1 MQDKI
6 TRVVIVGGGTA
17 GWLTAGIIAAK
28 NPLKGEHS
36 RTEIVLV
43 ESPEVKNLG
52 VGEGTWP
59 TMRDTLRLLGIAEKQ
74 FLTCC
79 DASFKQ
85 ASKFVGWQ
93 QGGSDY
99 YYHPF
104 TAPAGYGAVSL
115 ADAWHEQGC
124 PGDFESWVCA
134 QGSACER
141 DLAPKMPQL
150 PEYAYN
156 FNYGYHLS
164 ADKFVALL
172 HSHCTEQLGVIYKSA
187 HVAGVS
193 SHPNGDIAAIELT
206 EGESLSGDLFIDCS
220 GFSARLI
227 GQHYQVPFVSKRH
240 VLFNDTAVAA
250 QVSHVDEQTPIASC
264 TVATAKPH
272 GWIWDIALQPRRG
285 IGHVFASE
293 LTTETQA
300 ADALLAY
307 ISADKSL
314 NQGGHTP
321 RTIRFD
327 PGHRQ
332 SFWINNCVAVG
343 VSAGFVEPLEAT
355 ALVLIEKSA
364 EWIAEQLPRT
374 PAAMQV
380 LAKRYNTMTC
390 ERWTEIIDFI
400 KLHYV
405 LSSRRDTPYW
415 QAHADPSTWPETLK
429 DALLL
434 WQSQPPG
441 LLETNLRQELFS
453 SASKQYVLY
462 GMGFRSAS
470 WQGGGVTSLRQP
482 IIERIRR
489 EFIHNGDKLLSQL
502 PTNRHYLSRL
512 TAASA

>member
-1 MQDKI
+1 MQDQH

-28 NPLKGEHS
+28 NPLLGDSS
-36 RTEIVLV
+36 RTEVVLV
-43 ESPEVKNLG
+43 ESPDVKNLG

-59 TMRDTLRLLGIAEKQ
+59 TMRDTLRLLGISEKQ
-74 FLTCC
+74 FLSCC

-93 QGGSDY
+93 QGDREY

-115 ADAWHEQGC
+115 ADAWHEAGC
-124 PGDFESWVCA
+124 PTDFEPWVCA
-134 QGSACER
+134 QGAACER
-141 DLAPKMPQL
+141 YLAPKMPQL
-150 PEYAYN
+150 PQYAYN

-172 HSHCTEQLGVIYKSA
+172 QQHCTEQLGVIYKSA
-187 HVAGVS
+187 HVERIH
-193 SHPNGDIAAIELT
+193 SHPDGAIAAIELSA
-206 EGESLSGDLFIDCS
+206 GESLSGDLFIDCS

-240 VLFNDTAVAA
+240 ILFNDTAVAA
-250 QVSHVDEQTPIASC
+250 QVSQADAQAPIASC

-272 GWIWDIALQPRRG
+272 GWIWDIALQSRRG

-300 ADALLAY
+300 EDSLRDYIARENTLSRALFE
-307 ISADKSL
+307 
-314 NQGGHTP
+314 T
-321 RTIRFD
+321 RTIRFN

-332 SFWINNCVAVG
+332 SFWVHNCVAIG
-343 VSAGFVEPLEAT
+343 VAAGFVEPLEAT

-374 PAAMQV
+374 PSAMQV
-380 LAKRYNTMTC
+380 LGKRYNALTS
-390 ERWTEIIDFI
+390 ERWVEIIDFI

-405 LSSRRDTPYW
+405 LSERRDSPYW
-415 QAHADPSTWPETLK
+415 RAHADPGSWPDTLK
-429 DALLL
+429 DALQL
-434 WQSQPPG
+434 WHSQPPG

-462 GMGFRSAS
+462 GMGFRSEQ
-470 WQGGGVTSLRQP
+470 WQSGGKTTLHKP
-482 IIERIRR
+482 MIERVRR
-489 EFIHNGDKLLSQL
+489 EFMHNGDQLLAQL
-502 PTNRHYLSRL
+502 PTNRAYLSRL
-512 TAASA
+512 TGSNA

>member
-1 MQDKI
+1 MQKNI
-6 TRVVIVGGGTA
+6 TRVVVVGGGTA

-28 NPLKGEHS
+28 NPLVGDNS
-36 RTEIVLV
+36 RTEVILV
-43 ESPEVKNLG
+43 ESPDVKNLG

-74 FLTCC
+74 FLSEC

-93 QGGSDY
+93 QGGEDK

-104 TAPAGYGAVSL
+104 TAPAGFGAVNL
-115 ADAWHEQGC
+115 VEAWHDEDC

-134 QGSACER
+134 QGMACER
-141 DLAPKMPQL
+141 YQAPKMPQL

-172 HSHCTEQLGVIYKSA
+172 HRHCTEQLGVQYKSA
-187 HVAGVS
+187 HVAGIQN
-193 SHPNGDIAAIELT
+193 HPDGAIAAIELAQ
-206 EGESLSGDLFIDCS
+206 GEPLTGDLFIDCS

-227 GQHYQVPFVSKRH
+227 GQHYNVPFVSKRH
-240 VLFNDTAVAA
+240 ILFNDTAVAA
-250 QVSHVDEQTPIASC
+250 QVNHAGDQTPIASC
-264 TVATAKPH
+264 TVATARPH
-272 GWIWDIALQPRRG
+272 GWVWDIALQSRRG

-293 LTTETQA
+293 LTTESQA
-300 ADALLAY
+300 EDALRTY
-307 ISADKSL
+307 ISSDESL
-314 NQGGHTP
+314 SQKAIMP

-327 PGHRQ
+327 PGHRAR
-332 SFWINNCVAVG
+332 FWEHNCVAIG

-364 EWIAEQLPRT
+364 EWIADQLPRSR
-374 PAAMQV
+374 AAIAV
-380 LAKRYNTMTC
+380 LRKRYNEMTDA
-390 ERWTEIIDFI
+390 RWDEIIDFI

-405 LSSRRDTPYW
+405 LSERRDSPYW
-415 QAHADPSTWPETLK
+415 QAHADPASWTDSLQE
-429 DALLL
+429 ALQL

-462 GMGFRSAS
+462 GMGFRSRD
-470 WQGGGVTSLRQP
+470 WQPGGITSLRKP
-482 IIERIRR
+482 LIERVRR
-489 EFIHNGDKLLSQL
+489 EFLHNGDKLLAQL
-502 PTNRHYLSRL
+502 PTNRDYFNRL
-512 TAASA
+512 KAASA